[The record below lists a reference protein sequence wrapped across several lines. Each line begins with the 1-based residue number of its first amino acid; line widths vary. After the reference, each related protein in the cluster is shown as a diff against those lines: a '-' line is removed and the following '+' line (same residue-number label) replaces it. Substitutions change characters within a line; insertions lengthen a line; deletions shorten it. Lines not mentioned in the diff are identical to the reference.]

1 MNFVF
6 RPFRIQ
12 APSGLDFEPVY
23 FGVDPRPVRIK
34 SPFLLDFRGDCGT
47 QNPTICRKKIMFHPH
62 AHLLAFW
69 QLLVRPWLLQDD
81 SIFHVV

>member
-12 APSGLDFEPVY
+12 APSGSDYEPVY

-34 SPFLLDFRGDCGT
+34 SPFLLDFRGIVALKT
-47 QNPTICRKKIMFHPH
+47 PLYVERK
-62 AHLLAFW
+62 
-69 QLLVRPWLLQDD
+69 
-81 SIFHVV
+81 